1 MIKEIKYKGY
11 TANPSDYECNDG
23 ELAMSLNAI
32 YEDGALR
39 PVMQPKEIMK
49 LSNATVKCV
58 HETSVFTH
66 YIVVTNENEL
76 KWCLLEEEKC
86 TYVKSFGE
94 IKIYQITPIGNTLVV
109 LTSDGM
115 YYFLWKENKYI
126 SLGNEPPELNVSPY
140 ISTQIMNAT
149 NIKQNFKLDFE
160 MDSDELGVKIDFEEK
175 GNLTDVDNPS
185 KVANLSS
192 TDKTSIS
199 EKVFP
204 VVNTCSKALKEKGY
218 FLEPFYIRFAYRMYD
233 GSHVKHTAPVLL
245 VPTTWGKP
253 IMTVNESNGEFY
265 FNPIF
270 SLSTLHY
277 DINNVNIEYWGDIIT
292 HIDVFVTEPLIDY
305 TDSADSLLR
314 ILKYNPFYNVGIGSY
329 KEYVL
334 PMIMNNDKW
343 ENIDTVINT
352 LNEENVKVKSQ
363 GTMQF
368 VKSGSFL
375 VGYEYKN
382 LLYLSHFCDNEYLV
396 FKPHKYKLWCETA
409 FGQIQPITNDAIDD
423 VYPGWSVFAIS
434 DMLPAED
441 VVFHLNADANA
452 SDVELVEYRRV
463 TMDFKS
469 IDSEYYIETR
479 RVDEL
484 GYNDVLTSSNNF
496 YKINEIELQDNF
508 KDNIFSKQFVLQ
520 NLVTRP
526 TLSDI
531 GSGKDK
537 VISTMVF
544 NYNNRVNVIVDKLRI
559 TSSDTS
565 LKKQNPATNSDNDC
579 IIKKAYVEI
588 YENNQYAYVE
598 IPTENLAYKD
608 LTMFSFP
615 NNNAKNLVLYVV
627 KNGVLGNS
635 YYRYKIKLQQHDFLN
650 LSYMFNGFT
659 SLFGDNSVTLVY
671 ETESLSGESDFI
683 VPTNDTI
690 EYGNII
696 RLSDVNNPFRFSE
709 EYSVSLP
716 VSKIYALSTAA
727 KALSQ
732 GQFGQYPLYAFTSD
746 GIWALEVSS
755 TGAYSARQPISR
767 DVVINPDS
775 ITQIDNAVLFATN
788 RGIMLISGSEVM
800 CISDRINT
808 FDIFDIV
815 SLPSIDVLIKIL
827 PKKIPF
833 ENPSSPPP
841 QNPTNPPQVVKSLEG
856 SKDNTDM
863 SVPLYYTTE
872 DFRLLPF
879 LDFVKDCK
887 MIYDYTNQHI
897 IVYNPDVEYAY
908 VYSLK
913 SQEWG
918 MMLND
923 IRDNV
928 DSYPEALAVSR
939 DNKLVDFSNVSVDTP
954 TILVITRPFKMEE
967 PNIHKTINTIIQ
979 RGNMLS
985 KEFAQILY
993 GSNDLNNWVVVW
1005 SSSDIYMG
1013 GFRGTPYKY
1022 FRIALA
1028 RKTDKSESL
1037 QGFSLQYEPRLTNK
1051 LR

>member
-1 MIKEIKYKGY
+1 MIKEVEYNGY
-11 TANPSDYECNDG
+11 SASPSDYGCVDG
-23 ELAMSLNAI
+23 DLAMSLNALN
-32 YEDGALR
+32 EEGALR
-39 PVMQPKEIMK
+39 PVLQPKRV
-49 LSNATVKCV
+49 LYTSSGSVVKCV
-58 HETSVFTH
+58 HETGIYTH
-66 YIVVTNENEL
+66 YIIIEDND
-76 KWCLLEEEKC
+76 
-86 TYVKSFGE
+86 
-94 IKIYQITPIGNTLVV
+94 IKYKKDNILTPIHAFPSNIEIYQITPIGNTLVV

-126 SLGNEPPELNVSPY
+126 SLGNELPELNVSPY

-253 IMTVNESNGEFY
+253 IMAVNESNGEFY

-277 DINNVNIEYWGDIIT
+277 DINDVNMEYWGDIIT

-329 KEYVL
+329 KEYVS

-343 ENIDTVINT
+343 EDIDNVIGT
-352 LNEENVKVKSQ
+352 LNEGNVTVKSQ
-363 GTMQF
+363 GTMRF
-368 VKSGSFL
+368 VKSGSYL

-382 LLYLSHFCDNEYLV
+382 LLCLSHFCDNEYLV
-396 FKPHKYKLWCETA
+396 FKPHKYHLWCETA

-423 VYPGWSVFAIS
+423 VCPGWSIFAIS
-434 DMLPAED
+434 DMLPARD
-441 VVFHLNADANA
+441 VLFHLNVDANA
-452 SDVELVEYRRV
+452 SDVELVEYCRV

-469 IDSEYYIETR
+469 IDSDYYIETR

-484 GYNDVLTSSNNF
+484 EYNDVLTSSNNF

-508 KDNIFSKQFVLQ
+508 MDNIFSKQFVLQ

-598 IPTENLAYKD
+598 IPTENLAYKA

-650 LSYMFNGFT
+650 LSYMFNGFA
-659 SLFGDNSVTLVY
+659 SLFGDNSVALVY

-746 GIWALEVSS
+746 GIWALEITS
-755 TGAYSARQPISR
+755 TGTYSARQPLSR
-767 DVVINPDS
+767 DVVINSNS
-775 ITQIDNAVLFATN
+775 ITQLDNAVVFASD
-788 RGIMLISGSEVM
+788 RGIMLLSGSNVIS
-800 CISDRINT
+800 ISDRLNT
-808 FDIFDIV
+808 EDLFDLTSIPMADKLIEIYNNSSVFFDIEETPFDPENNDERLFFN
-815 SLPSIDVLIKIL
+815 SLKINDIKIGAFGDY
-827 PKKIPF
+827 I
-833 ENPSSPPP
+833 
-841 QNPTNPPQVVKSLEG
+841 
-856 SKDNTDM
+856 
-863 SVPLYYTTE
+863 
-872 DFRLLPF
+872 
-879 LDFVKDCK
+879 KDCR
-887 MIYDYTNQHI
+887 MVYDYTHQHLVI
-897 IVYNPDVEYAY
+897 YNPNVNYAY
-908 VYSLK
+908 IYSFK
-913 SQEWG
+913 SQMWG
-918 MMLND
+918 IMLSD
-923 IRDNV
+923 FKENV
-928 DSYPEALAVSR
+928 NSYPEALVMTKG
-939 DNKLVDFSNVSVDTP
+939 NYLVDFSKYENNYNKV
-954 TILVITRPFKMEE
+954 LVITRPFKMGE

-979 RGNMLS
+979 RGIFNS
-985 KEFAQILY
+985 RKIAQILY
-993 GSNDLNNWVVVW
+993 GSNDLKNWILVR
-1005 SSSDIYMG
+1005 SSQNIKMN
-1013 GFRGTPYKY
+1013 GFRGSPYKY
-1022 FRIALA
+1022 YRIAIV
-1028 RKTDKSESL
+1028 RNFDKSESL
-1037 QGFSLQYEPRLTNK
+1037 QGFSVQYEQRLTNK